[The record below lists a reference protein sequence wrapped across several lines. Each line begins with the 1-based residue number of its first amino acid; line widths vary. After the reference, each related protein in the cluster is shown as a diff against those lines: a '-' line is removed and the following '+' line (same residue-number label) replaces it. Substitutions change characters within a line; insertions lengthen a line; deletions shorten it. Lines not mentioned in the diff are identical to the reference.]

1 MSPRRST
8 RGLVLVMLRRTDF
21 ESKEVFLW
29 HNNFTCFITTRKE
42 NVHRTPL
49 YLYPIIQLPQV
60 RKPAFYLHY
69 LHLTPSQLTFV
80 EIYLAPDQQKLT
92 FVEIYLAPDYKKLTL
107 VIHESHDKRGEPSQK
122 NPKAWDKSGE
132 PPRDDG
138 ELRFFHGE
146 PPHEQ
151 VQEVQQKQ
159 PL

>member
-1 MSPRRST
+1 MAKQANA
-8 RGLVLVMLRRTDF
+8 DD
-21 ESKEVFLW
+21 
-29 HNNFTCFITTRKE
+29 NITFQRQLLLGFQE
-42 NVHRTPL
+42 LLLEAGASAERN
-49 YLYPIIQLPQV
+49 YLIQLPQV

>member
-1 MSPRRST
+1 M
-8 RGLVLVMLRRTDF
+8 RGGKQISL
-21 ESKEVFLW
+21 
-29 HNNFTCFITTRKE
+29 
-42 NVHRTPL
+42 
-49 YLYPIIQLPQV
+49 IQLPQV

>member
-1 MSPRRST
+1 
-8 RGLVLVMLRRTDF
+8 ML
-21 ESKEVFLW
+21 
-29 HNNFTCFITTRKE
+29 
-42 NVHRTPL
+42 
-49 YLYPIIQLPQV
+49 QLPQV

-69 LHLTPSQLTFV
+69 LHLTPSQ
-80 EIYLAPDQQKLT
+80 LT

>member
-1 MSPRRST
+1 MVVVSI
-8 RGLVLVMLRRTDF
+8 LICLRLQRY
-21 ESKEVFLW
+21 KEQICLDALTNWKNV
-29 HNNFTCFITTRKE
+29 NFPNRCTILFIF
-42 NVHRTPL
+42 
-49 YLYPIIQLPQV
+49 IQLPQV

-92 FVEIYLAPDYKKLTL
+92 FVEIYLAPDYKILTL